1 MNYYN
6 ANNEDNINV
15 KNNKGLD
22 QISDSPEADLKR
34 LFNPA
39 MVVED
44 TVPKQTSEQWGDLT
58 QLLDKFQTI
67 FSQNKYDVGCI
78 NLEPQRIHL
87 ISDLPISLRPYR
99 NSQQESKEIQTQI
112 EELLKAGF
120 IRPSH
125 SPYAAPVT
133 LAYKKDE
140 GKRSRLCID
149 YRKLNEI
156 TRKDSTPVPLIDFVI
171 DNLTHAKFFS
181 TLDLTS
187 GYWHIKI
194 HEKDAEKLAFTTNFG
209 LYEWLRLPFG
219 WKNSPAVFQ
228 RTIRQILQKYQLTFA
243 LNYFDDIIIFS
254 QSWEE
259 HLTHLD
265 TIFQICKKENIKLKK
280 SKCQFAQEKI
290 KFLGYEITQ
299 GHYSPS
305 NPNIETIRKL
315 APPKDVKELQRFLGS
330 INVYQKFIKDYAKL
344 RVPLNKLLKKDA
356 IWNWSH
362 ECQEA
367 YQKLKNCLISKP
379 ILKLYN
385 SQFPCHVFCDASQES
400 IGVVL
405 KQQHPD
411 GTLYPIAYHSR
422 QLLKHEKN
430 YTISEKECLAIIDAL
445 DKFHCYLHGSKFTIH
460 TDHAALQWLKSVK
473 HLTGRLFRWS
483 LKLSQYEYSIVYI
496 KANRPQCNGKNER
509 VNQTLVA
516 KLRCKVNSTTKTPW
530 TKLLEQVT
538 YEYNNSPHDVTG
550 FPPAYLMFGTLP
562 YDSPLPNQVKLNY
575 PPIQQARQIAV
586 NRTIKHHKINKQR
599 YDKHYVDAKFKVGDL
614 VLYQNFSYPN
624 SSKLQSPYNGP
635 FKVVRKLSNVT
646 YEIDKPNQYT
656 GKLTDIVHSTRL
668 KPFHSKSNFQL
679 C

>member
-22 QISDSPEADLKR
+22 QVPDSPEADLKR

-44 TVPKQTSEQWGDLT
+44 TVPKQT
-58 QLLDKFQTI
+58 K
-67 FSQNKYDVGCI
+67 
-78 NLEPQRIHL
+78 PQRIHL
-87 ISDLPISLRPYR
+87 ISDLPISLRPYK

-133 LAYKKDE
+133 LAYKKDG
-140 GKRSRLCID
+140 GKRSKLCID

-171 DNLTHAKFFS
+171 DNLTHNKFFS

-209 LYEWLRLPFG
+209 LYE
-219 WKNSPAVFQ
+219 
-228 RTIRQILQKYQLTFA
+228 
-243 LNYFDDIIIFS
+243 
-254 QSWEE
+254 
-259 HLTHLD
+259 
-265 TIFQICKKENIKLKK
+265 C
-280 SKCQFAQEKI
+280 
-290 KFLGYEITQ
+290 
-299 GHYSPS
+299 

-315 APPKDVKELQRFLGS
+315 ATPKDVKELQRFLGS
-330 INVYQKFIKDYAKL
+330 INVYQKFIKDYATL
-344 RVPLNKLLKKDA
+344 RVPLNKLLKEDA

-385 SQFPCHVFCDASQES
+385 SQYPFHVFCDASQNS

-445 DKFHCYLHGSKFTIH
+445 DKFYCYLHGSKFTIH
-460 TDHAALQWLKSVK
+460 TDHPAL
-473 HLTGRLFRWS
+473 
-483 LKLSQYEYSIVYI
+483 
-496 KANRPQCNGKNER
+496 
-509 VNQTLVA
+509 
-516 KLRCKVNSTTKTPW
+516 
-530 TKLLEQVT
+530 
-538 YEYNNSPHDVTG
+538 
-550 FPPAYLMFGTLP
+550 
-562 YDSPLPNQVKLNY
+562 
-575 PPIQQARQIAV
+575 
-586 NRTIKHHKINKQR
+586 
-599 YDKHYVDAKFKVGDL
+599 
-614 VLYQNFSYPN
+614 
-624 SSKLQSPYNGP
+624 
-635 FKVVRKLSNVT
+635 
-646 YEIDKPNQYT
+646 
-656 GKLTDIVHSTRL
+656 
-668 KPFHSKSNFQL
+668 
-679 C
+679 

>member
-1 MNYYN
+1 MS
-6 ANNEDNINV
+6 V
-15 KNNKGLD
+15 CTG
-22 QISDSPEADLKR
+22 
-34 LFNPA
+34 
-39 MVVED
+39 
-44 TVPKQTSEQWGDLT
+44 
-58 QLLDKFQTI
+58 
-67 FSQNKYDVGCI
+67 
-78 NLEPQRIHL
+78 
-87 ISDLPISLRPYR
+87 
-99 NSQQESKEIQTQI
+99 
-112 EELLKAGF
+112 
-120 IRPSH
+120 
-125 SPYAAPVT
+125 
-133 LAYKKDE
+133 
-140 GKRSRLCID
+140 
-149 YRKLNEI
+149 
-156 TRKDSTPVPLIDFVI
+156 
-171 DNLTHAKFFS
+171 
-181 TLDLTS
+181 
-187 GYWHIKI
+187 
-194 HEKDAEKLAFTTNFG
+194 
-209 LYEWLRLPFG
+209 
-219 WKNSPAVFQ
+219 
-228 RTIRQILQKYQLTFA
+228 
-243 LNYFDDIIIFS
+243 
-254 QSWEE
+254 
-259 HLTHLD
+259 
-265 TIFQICKKENIKLKK
+265 
-280 SKCQFAQEKI
+280 KI

-344 RVPLNKLLKKDA
+344 RVPLNKLLKKMQFG
-356 IWNWSH
+356 IGHMNVKKLIK
-362 ECQEA
+362 
-367 YQKLKNCLISKP
+367 KLKNCLISKP

-385 SQFPCHVFCDASQES
+385 SQYPCHVFCDASQES

-496 KANRPQCNGKNER
+496 K
-509 VNQTLVA
+509 
-516 KLRCKVNSTTKTPW
+516 
-530 TKLLEQVT
+530 EQVT

-599 YDKHYVDAKFKVGDL
+599 YDRHYVDAKFKVGDL

>member
-1 MNYYN
+1 
-6 ANNEDNINV
+6 
-15 KNNKGLD
+15 
-22 QISDSPEADLKR
+22 
-34 LFNPA
+34 

-44 TVPKQTSEQWGDLT
+44 TVPKQTSEQWEDLT
-58 QLLDKFQTI
+58 QLLDKFQII

-125 SPYAAPVT
+125 RPYAAPVT
-133 LAYKKDE
+133 LEYKKDE

-156 TRKDSTPVPLIDFVI
+156 TRKDSIPVPLIDFVI
-171 DNLTHAKFFS
+171 
-181 TLDLTS
+181 
-187 GYWHIKI
+187 
-194 HEKDAEKLAFTTNFG
+194 
-209 LYEWLRLPFG
+209 
-219 WKNSPAVFQ
+219 
-228 RTIRQILQKYQLTFA
+228 
-243 LNYFDDIIIFS
+243 
-254 QSWEE
+254 
-259 HLTHLD
+259 
-265 TIFQICKKENIKLKK
+265 
-280 SKCQFAQEKI
+280 
-290 KFLGYEITQ
+290 
-299 GHYSPS
+299 
-305 NPNIETIRKL
+305 
-315 APPKDVKELQRFLGS
+315 
-330 INVYQKFIKDYAKL
+330 
-344 RVPLNKLLKKDA
+344 
-356 IWNWSH
+356 
-362 ECQEA
+362 
-367 YQKLKNCLISKP
+367 
-379 ILKLYN
+379 
-385 SQFPCHVFCDASQES
+385 
-400 IGVVL
+400 
-405 KQQHPD
+405 
-411 GTLYPIAYHSR
+411 
-422 QLLKHEKN
+422 
-430 YTISEKECLAIIDAL
+430 
-445 DKFHCYLHGSKFTIH
+445 
-460 TDHAALQWLKSVK
+460 
-473 HLTGRLFRWS
+473 
-483 LKLSQYEYSIVYI
+483 
-496 KANRPQCNGKNER
+496 ANRQQCNGKNER

-635 FKVVRKLSNVT
+635 SKVVRKLSNVI

>member
-22 QISDSPEADLKR
+22 QVPDSPEADLKR

-44 TVPKQTSEQWGDLT
+44 TVPKQT
-58 QLLDKFQTI
+58 
-67 FSQNKYDVGCI
+67 N
-78 NLEPQRIHL
+78 
-87 ISDLPISLRPYR
+87 LPISLRPYR
-99 NSQQESKEIQTQI
+99 NSQQESKEMQTQI

-149 YRKLNEI
+149 YRTLNEI

-422 QLLKHEKN
+422 QLLKHEKKLYN
-430 YTISEKECLAIIDAL
+430 FRKECLAIIDAL

-496 KANRPQCNGKNER
+496 K
-509 VNQTLVA
+509 
-516 KLRCKVNSTTKTPW
+516 
-530 TKLLEQVT
+530 EQVT

-562 YDSPLPNQVKLNY
+562 YDSPLPNQVKLNN

-599 YDKHYVDAKFKVGDL
+599 IFNLKEKIDEIMNQSDCISDDSSERNSEDL
-614 VLYQNFSYPN
+614 VLNDEVDALVEN
-624 SSKLQSPYNGP
+624 EDE
-635 FKVVRKLSNVT
+635 
-646 YEIDKPNQYT
+646 EI
-656 GKLTDIVHSTRL
+656 
-668 KPFHSKSNFQL
+668 
-679 C
+679 

>member
-44 TVPKQTSEQWGDLT
+44 TIPRQTSEQWGDLT

-194 HEKDAEKLAFTTNFG
+194 HEKTQRN
-209 LYEWLRLPFG
+209 WLSQL
-219 WKNSPAVFQ
+219 
-228 RTIRQILQKYQLTFA
+228 ILDSM
-243 LNYFDDIIIFS
+243 N
-254 QSWEE
+254 
-259 HLTHLD
+259 
-265 TIFQICKKENIKLKK
+265 
-280 SKCQFAQEKI
+280 
-290 KFLGYEITQ
+290 GYEITQ

-344 RVPLNKLLKKDA
+344 RVPLHKLLKKDA

-362 ECQEA
+362 EGQEA

-385 SQFPCHVFCDASQES
+385 SQYPCHVFCDASQES

-599 YDKHYVDAKFKVGDL
+599 YDRHYVDAKFKVGDL

>member
-44 TVPKQTSEQWGDLT
+44 TIPRQTSEQWGDLT

-67 FSQNKYDVGCI
+67 FSQNK
-78 NLEPQRIHL
+78 
-87 ISDLPISLRPYR
+87 
-99 NSQQESKEIQTQI
+99 
-112 EELLKAGF
+112 
-120 IRPSH
+120 PSH

-385 SQFPCHVFCDASQES
+385 SQYPCHVFCDASQES

-496 KANRPQCNGKNER
+496 KG
-509 VNQTLVA
+509 
-516 KLRCKVNSTTKTPW
+516 
-530 TKLLEQVT
+530 
-538 YEYNNSPHDVTG
+538 
-550 FPPAYLMFGTLP
+550 
-562 YDSPLPNQVKLNY
+562 KLNVEADMLSRNPVCHY
-575 PPIQQARQIAV
+575 ISPIC
-586 NRTIKHHKINKQR
+586 H
-599 YDKHYVDAKFKVGDL
+599 F
-614 VLYQNFSYPN
+614 
-624 SSKLQSPYNGP
+624 
-635 FKVVRKLSNVT
+635 
-646 YEIDKPNQYT
+646 
-656 GKLTDIVHSTRL
+656 
-668 KPFHSKSNFQL
+668 
-679 C
+679 